1 MICPI
6 EFTFCMKKIFLAK
19 GYFLNGL
26 SIYYYTKYKKFT
38 FNKMKT
44 LIHFTRI
51 FLTFAIDFFLNFLLL
66 SSTQPID
73 HGVVRQ
79 CSSKCI
85 ARMWLFSLHHT
96 DHAFANSAEIS
107 HMCVSRAP
115 KRRSGGQSLREGFF
129 VCVLGGAEGTTYT
142 VVASLALVQHQGSHN
157 FSDLFRKKFRV
168 TYVFWNFETYK
179 E

>member
-1 MICPI
+1 M
-6 EFTFCMKKIFLAK
+6 
-19 GYFLNGL
+19 
-26 SIYYYTKYKKFT
+26 
-38 FNKMKT
+38 
-44 LIHFTRI
+44 
-51 FLTFAIDFFLNFLLL
+51 
-66 SSTQPID
+66 
-73 HGVVRQ
+73 RQ

-157 FSDLFRKKFRV
+157 FSDLFKKKFRV

-179 E
+179 EFYAATLQFPFSPYSKRSCTISMNYNPHQGLPDKLYLFSDQSLCSTYFSYQTFI